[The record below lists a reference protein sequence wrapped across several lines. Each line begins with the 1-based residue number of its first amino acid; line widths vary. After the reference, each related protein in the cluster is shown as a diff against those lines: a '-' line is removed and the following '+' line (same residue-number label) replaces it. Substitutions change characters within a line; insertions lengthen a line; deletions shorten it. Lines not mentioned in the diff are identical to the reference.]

1 MENLGSPG
9 TEGYADP
16 SGLHF
21 RLEYALRGQLN
32 CYTRYSPFPI
42 QIYLLGRGGKAMCSG
57 ADCRSS
63 VMKIPQLATLL
74 STLRQ
79 LIRLMVGGWSLQRKS
94 QLFLGVALMI
104 PIGMSFW
111 FLSRIVTRD
120 LVRDTVRQSARD
132 HARSMVAWRHVTSQK
147 FSQAVQTTVP
157 LEAAQSAIDG
167 SHPSRPLFEPQVYE
181 VLRSQL
187 VDTPYFNDQFLML
200 DPEVMHEDLAS
211 AKLPASDA
219 EQQILEK
226 LEARYRLLLSQHAAA
241 EEAQT
246 ADPAM
251 TVELGETANDL
262 FGTPF
267 TANLYAEAGPVF
279 EEQVTPE
286 GGWYVYYH
294 VVQFPGKCMMC
305 HARDPRY
312 QTAEIPFRVVQI
324 KIPYKQTEVVSATT
338 LAVMIAVA
346 MVTIAFTLLFVQWV
360 FRNIVLNPLHHLTA
374 VSDEISRGNIYL
386 RASLDTGD
394 EFSALGDSFNR
405 MLRHM
410 TDGQSK
416 LRELN
421 MELDVRV
428 DQLAQANLQLYEANR
443 LKSDFL
449 ANMSHELRTPLN
461 SILGFSEVLHGI
473 EGLNDKQRKYV
484 SNIQT
489 SGRVLLEMINDVLDL
504 AKMEA
509 GKMKVTA
516 TLFRPGDLVRT
527 QCSALQSLLDEKNM
541 ELQLDI
547 EPDVPEIFQDQAK
560 IQQILTNLLSNAI
573 KFTPDGGLIT
583 VRCGLANEDYIF
595 LTVTDTGVGIPED
608 DFEIIFEKF
617 RQSSVVLQQDG
628 LTRQYS
634 GTGLGLSIVK
644 ELCRLLGG
652 QVHLTSQ
659 LGTGS
664 TFRIVLPVRYE
675 PMPTSALSSTGAQ

>member
-1 MENLGSPG
+1 
-9 TEGYADP
+9 
-16 SGLHF
+16 
-21 RLEYALRGQLN
+21 
-32 CYTRYSPFPI
+32 
-42 QIYLLGRGGKAMCSG
+42 
-57 ADCRSS
+57 
-63 VMKIPQLATLL
+63 
-74 STLRQ
+74 
-79 LIRLMVGGWSLQRKS
+79 
-94 QLFLGVALMI
+94 
-104 PIGMSFW
+104 
-111 FLSRIVTRD
+111 
-120 LVRDTVRQSARD
+120 
-132 HARSMVAWRHVTSQK
+132 VTSQK
-147 FSQAVQTTVP
+147 FSQAAGSSNST
-157 LEAAQSAIDG
+157 EAAPQGTNTD
-167 SHPSRPLFEPQVYE
+167 HPNRPLFEPQVYE
-181 VLRSQL
+181 ILRSQL
-187 VDTPYFNDQFLML
+187 VDTPYFKDQFLML
-200 DPEVMHEDLAS
+200 DSEVMHEDLAS
-211 AKLPASDA
+211 ANLPATDA
-219 EQQILEK
+219 EQQILER
-226 LEARYRLLLSQHAAA
+226 LESRYRQLLSQHQAAKAAKESEPKSTSDRKNSA
-241 EEAQT
+241 E
-246 ADPAM
+246 
-251 TVELGETANDL
+251 DL

-267 TANLYAEAGPVF
+267 TANVYAEAGPVF
-279 EEQVTPE
+279 EPKDSPE

-305 HARDPRY
+305 HARDLRY
-312 QTAEIPFRVVQI
+312 QAEEIPFRVVQI
-324 KIPYKQTEVVSATT
+324 KIPFKQTEVVSATT

-461 SILGFSEVLHGI
+461 SILGFSEVLQGI
-473 EGLNDKQRKYV
+473 EALTDKQRKYV

-489 SGRVLLEMINDVLDL
+489 SGRALLEMINDVLDL

-516 TLFRPGDLVRT
+516 TLFRLGDLVRA
-527 QCSALQSLLDEKNM
+527 QCSALQSLIDEKNM
-541 ELQLDI
+541 DLQL
-547 EPDVPEIFQDQAK
+547 EVAPELPEIFQDQSK

-583 VRCGLANEDYIF
+583 VSCGLANEDYLF

-617 RQSSVVLQQDG
+617 RQSSVVIQQDG

-664 TFRIVLPVRYE
+664 TFQVILPVRYE
-675 PMPTSALSSTGAQ
+675 PMPTNAVTSVGNS